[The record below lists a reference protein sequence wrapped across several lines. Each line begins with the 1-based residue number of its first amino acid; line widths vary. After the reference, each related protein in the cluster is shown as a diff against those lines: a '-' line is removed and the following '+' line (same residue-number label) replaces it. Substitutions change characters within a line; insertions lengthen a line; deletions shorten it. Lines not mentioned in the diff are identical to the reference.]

1 MSVFDLKKFLV
12 ENKITRNS
20 KLRESDDFEFTDTDK
35 DLATNLN
42 AKILKIGDTITPD
55 MWNPNTRNYEFYSSD
70 SWIIKNI
77 YEDEGKYFVWIEAKA
92 KISVEDINDF
102 NNSMLKPQ
110 YYINT
115 PNDVRNVNEADDDF
129 EFTDLDKD
137 LANKLSN
144 EVELKIG
151 DTITPDM
158 WGDKQKFINAYYD
171 WFGEEGWFGLKFYN
185 KTIQDSYLIQS
196 MFFAEGDEDFE
207 ADWIVSL
214 NSTTTGKS
222 FNIMEESTPLKILNS
237 LLKDNY
243 KIYPS
248 NMNESDDFEF
258 TDADKDLANQLDLE
272 SDLKKTFLELWNTH
286 LKENY
291 LSLLNTDVI
300 YHGLDKVLKDP
311 DLKNKVLEDAYNRIA
326 GEDFESEEER
336 YNDFQ
341 GSVIDEIDFNVMAE
355 FAPQLARNLLT
366 AGFKY
371 NSDTDMWTSP
381 NTNTHQWSSYGI
393 IWDVWG
399 VDYDTNIRETISEY
413 LENAAQELT

>member
-1 MSVFDLKKFLV
+1 MAVFDLKKFLI

-20 KLRESDDFEFTDTDK
+20 KLFES
-35 DLATNLN
+35 
-42 AKILKIGDTITPD
+42 
-55 MWNPNTRNYEFYSSD
+55 
-70 SWIIKNI
+70 
-77 YEDEGKYFVWIEAKA
+77 
-92 KISVEDINDF
+92 
-102 NNSMLKPQ
+102 
-110 YYINT
+110 
-115 PNDVRNVNEADDDF
+115 DDF

-137 LANKLSN
+137 LADKLSN

-151 DTITPDM
+151 DTITPNM
-158 WGDKQKFINAYYD
+158 WDKQKFINAYYG
-171 WFGEEGWFGLKFYN
+171 WFGEEGWFGTKFYN

-196 MFFAEGDEDFE
+196 MSEEGGNT
-207 ADWIVSL
+207 ADWLVSL
-214 NSTTTGKS
+214 KSTTTGES
-222 FNIMEESTPLKILNS
+222 FNIMEESTPLKILNN

-243 KIYPS
+243 EIYPS

-258 TDADKDLANQLDLE
+258 TDADKDLADQLDLE
-272 SDLKKTFLELWNTH
+272 SDLKKTFLKLWNTH

-311 DLKNKVLEDAYNRIA
+311 DLKNKVLEDAYNRID